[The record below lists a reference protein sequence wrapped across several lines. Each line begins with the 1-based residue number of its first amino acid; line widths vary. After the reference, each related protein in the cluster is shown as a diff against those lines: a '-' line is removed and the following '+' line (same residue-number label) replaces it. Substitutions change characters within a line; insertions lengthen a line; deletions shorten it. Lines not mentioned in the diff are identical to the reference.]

1 MRYILLTVLI
11 VYIVS
16 VLIVYALDRIA
27 HKTGLVKLI
36 IMQRYFEGKIT
47 DEEIDQYKRDH

>member
-27 HKTGLVKLI
+27 HKVGLVKLI